1 VTSREPFA
9 RLVEAHQQ
17 AVRAFLRRLCGDRA
31 EADDLAQEVFI
42 AAWTGLDSFR
52 PWSCKNVLAVALTP
66 RDIGDV
72 AVCGH
77 FQRLVDFSAWN
88 LF

>member
-1 VTSREPFA
+1 MGI
-9 RLVEAHQQ
+9 VEGLAD
-17 AVRAFLRRLCGDRA
+17 VRNG
-31 EADDLAQEVFI
+31 
-42 AAWTGLDSFR
+42 S
-52 PWSCKNVLAVALTP
+52 WSCKNVLAVALTP

>member
-1 VTSREPFA
+1 MVSQDAADNNRRVSAA
-9 RLVEAHQQ
+9 RRCSATHV
-17 AVRAFLRRLCGDRA
+17 
-31 EADDLAQEVFI
+31 
-42 AAWTGLDSFR
+42 GLGS
-52 PWSCKNVLAVALTP
+52 WSCKNVLAVALTP